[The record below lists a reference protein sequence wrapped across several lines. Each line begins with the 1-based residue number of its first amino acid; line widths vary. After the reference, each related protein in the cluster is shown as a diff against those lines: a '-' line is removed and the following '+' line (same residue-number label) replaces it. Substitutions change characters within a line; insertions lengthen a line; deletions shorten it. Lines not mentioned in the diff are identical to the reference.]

1 MLNLTVHRPLKHGFL
16 TPDSGPVECGCV
28 MCYPWGPQLP
38 PATWTIR
45 AHSSLHSCGR
55 VVPKTPG
62 PTFLGFHMPPPAL
75 AAPSTAQ
82 CTLELMIVSCSQGTP
97 TSKSL
102 TVFTANSMFPFESVV
117 SRGHTFLEPGT
128 KGKPEG
134 AA

>member
-38 PATWTIR
+38 PATWAIR

-62 PTFLGFHMPPPAL
+62 PTFLGFHMPPP
-75 AAPSTAQ
+75 STRRTQ
-82 CTLELMIVSCSQGTP
+82 HY
-97 TSKSL
+97 
-102 TVFTANSMFPFESVV
+102 SVHL
-117 SRGHTFLEPGT
+117 GADDHFL
-128 KGKPEG
+128 
-134 AA
+134 